1 MLSFTNHWSQSYIG
15 FQWCIQ
21 FYFHYNRPKLKE
33 TPFTFHKNYFS
44 SCFRKLNKIL
54 VILTFNILQYFFLN
68 GRKPKWLE
76 CGTFIIY
83 YMTGLPKRGLRGVMS
98 AGSFYAKE
106 KSNFQRYSI
115 SIMLHY
121 KGFLFSFF
129 NIDSLRMICLFYVHS
144 T

>member
-21 FYFHYNRPKLKE
+21 FYFHYNRSKLKQ
-33 TPFTFHKNYFS
+33 TPFKFHKNYFS

-68 GRKPKWLE
+68 RRKANWLE

-83 YMTGLPKRGLRGVMS
+83 YMTGLPTREPRGVMS
-98 AGSFYAKE
+98 AGSFLCKAKN
-106 KSNFQRYSI
+106 NFQRYSF
-115 SIMLHY
+115 SIILLS
-121 KGFLFSFF
+121 KGFFFSFF
-129 NIDSLRMICLFYVHS
+129 NIDSLRMICLF
-144 T
+144 